1 MKRKLLGRMALLAAT
16 IAAFVVFGIGRAS
29 ADMRVVSSDANARF
43 LALGVS
49 KSVVVELL
57 AEIKS
62 VVVADR
68 TIATAVAFSKRRVE
82 VIGAGLGQTNIYFF
96 DDHDR
101 PIDGLDVAVKDTTQP
116 HGLED
121 YPYPASVVMV
131 VYGGVSTFAILPLNC
146 TPIRCLDAR
155 KPGADQPP
163 GTENINIRM
172 VVDNGLY
179 RGHDAAFTKLARPA
193 KSRLHEI
200 RALFACLGQARHD
213 AA

>member
-1 MKRKLLGRMALLAAT
+1 VVPARGAEMKRKLLGGMALVAAT
-16 IAAFVVFGIGRAS
+16 IAALAAIGTGRAS

-49 KSVVVELL
+49 KSVVVELS
-57 AEIKS
+57 ADIKS

-68 TIATAVAFSKRRVE
+68 TIATAVAQSKRRVE
-82 VIGAGLGQTNIYFF
+82 IIGAGLGQTNIYFF

-131 VYGGVSTFAILPLNC
+131 VYGGVSTFAVVPLNC

-163 GTENINIRM
+163 GTENININSNTPSG
-172 VVDNGLY
+172 VLVNGG
-179 RGHDAAFTKLARPA
+179 R
-193 KSRLHEI
+193 
-200 RALFACLGQARHD
+200 
-213 AA
+213 

>member
-1 MKRKLLGRMALLAAT
+1 MKRKLLGGMALVAAT
-16 IAAFVVFGIGRAS
+16 IAALAAIGTGRAS

-49 KSVVVELL
+49 KSVVVELS
-57 AEIKS
+57 ADIKS

-68 TIATAVAFSKRRVE
+68 TIATAVALSKRRVE
-82 VIGAGLGQTNIYFF
+82 IIGAGLGQTNIYFF

-131 VYGGVSTFAILPLNC
+131 VYGGVSTFAVVPLNC

-163 GTENINIRM
+163 RTENININSNTPSG
-172 VVDNGLY
+172 VLVNGG
-179 RGHDAAFTKLARPA
+179 R
-193 KSRLHEI
+193 
-200 RALFACLGQARHD
+200 
-213 AA
+213 